1 MQQQNS
7 ISMELKRNWTNNNL
21 TLKTY
26 FNMKQTILSF
36 AFIFFASIIFAQ
48 TDFKGGVAAAR
59 TSYSSG
65 KLEDTH
71 FALQQALGDLDMI
84 IGKEVL
90 KLLPTQLDVLNANTK
105 NDNVTA
111 NVGFIGATIHRDY
124 GTPEKKAEVE
134 IISNSPMV
142 GTLNALLNTP
152 ILGGMMR
159 DENNKT
165 VKVEGYKA
173 RLERTDA
180 GNGKFNYKLDVP
192 FSSSLLT
199 LNVDSTTEAEI
210 LGMANKIPM
219 QEVSKL
225 IQ

>member
-1 MQQQNS
+1 
-7 ISMELKRNWTNNNL
+7 
-21 TLKTY
+21 
-26 FNMKQTILSF
+26 MKQIILFF
-36 AFIFFASIIFAQ
+36 AFIFFTTIVFAQ
-48 TDFKGGVAAAR
+48 TDFKGNVATAR

-71 FALQQALGDLDMI
+71 FALQQALGDLDII

-124 GTPEKKAEVE
+124 GTPEKKAEIEV
-134 IISNSPMV
+134 ISNSPLV
-142 GTLNALLNTP
+142 GTLNAFLNAP
-152 ILGGMMR
+152 LIGGMMR
-159 DENNKT
+159 DENNKM
-165 VKVEGYKA
+165 VKVQGYKA

-180 GNGKFNYKLDVP
+180 GNGKYNYKLDVP

-199 LNVDSTTEAEI
+199 LNVDNSTEAEI
-210 LGMANKIPM
+210 LGMANKIPF
-219 QEVSKL
+219 QDVSKL